1 MSQARPLRRRL
12 ASSVI
17 FITILLDFAGFSI
30 LIPVLPKV
38 LAGLGASPLEIGI
51 VLALYVIAL
60 VLFLPV
66 WGWISDR
73 VGRRPV
79 LLISMLGTGASL
91 ILMALASEL
100 WHFYLARVLGGLF
113 GASVGTAQA
122 YMTDITSSR
131 DRTEGL
137 GLVGAATAAG
147 VIFGPAIGG
156 SLLAINPVLPF
167 YAPVGVALIAFLGAL
182 FFLPESRPEL
192 RAHRG
197 WGELWIALIPTPLL
211 LFSRGEPLR
220 TRFFLLFFMVVFAG
234 FATIE
239 GMFPIY
245 TEKRFDWS
253 PATVGNFLSAIG
265 LLIAVVQLAL
275 VGPLSNRFGENRVAA
290 LGLLFASVGLLG
302 VGQAGSVGAM
312 MFAGAVA
319 AIGNG
324 LWFPSFTSLYTK
336 SLQPGQET
344 GEYLARSVA
353 MSQTGRG
360 IGIVLA
366 GAAHQQLGV
375 GREFGIA
382 GLVLAGALALQL
394 FLGKGLGP
402 RDP

>member
-12 ASSVI
+12 ASAVI
-17 FITILLDFAGFSI
+17 FVTILLDFAGFSI

-38 LAGLGASPLEIGI
+38 LEQLGASPLEIGV
-51 VLALYVIAL
+51 VLSLYVIAL

-79 LLISMLGTGASL
+79 LLVSMLGTAGSL
-91 ILMALASEL
+91 ILMAIASEL

-122 YMTDITSSR
+122 YMTDITSSQ
-131 DRTEGL
+131 DRAGGL
-137 GLVGAATAAG
+137 GLIGAATAAG

-167 YAPVGVALIAFLGAL
+167 YAPVAVALLAFLSAL
-182 FFLPESRPEL
+182 FFLPESRSGRPEP
-192 RAHRG
+192 RAWR
-197 WGELWIALIPTPLL
+197 ELWILLIPTRLL
-211 LFSRGEPLR
+211 RFSRGESAR
-220 TRFFLLFFMVVFAG
+220 TRLFLLFFMVVFAG

-245 TEKRFDWS
+245 TERRFDWN
-253 PATVGNFLSAIG
+253 PATVGNFLSVIG
-265 LLIAVVQLAL
+265 LLIAVVQLGV
-275 VGPLSNRFGENRVAA
+275 VGPLSNRFGEGAVAGA
-290 LGLLFASVGLLG
+290 GLLFAAAGLLG
-302 VGQAGSVGAM
+302 LGAAQEVKTM
-312 MFAGAVA
+312 MLAGAVTA
-319 AIGNG
+319 VGNG

-336 SLQPGQET
+336 SLTPLQET
-344 GEYLARSVA
+344 GEYLARSIA

-360 IGIVLA
+360 LGIILA
-366 GAAHQQLGV
+366 GAAHQHLGV

-382 GLVLAGALALQL
+382 GLVLAGALAFQL
-394 FLGKGLGP
+394 YLGKGLSA
-402 RDP
+402 RN